1 MINEKKTKEFL
12 ENKNNTFELDLEFLE
27 EKKMKLAEMTN
38 HANYYFSFKS
48 ENFPDEKE
56 MSRNSFSTWRNK

>member
-27 EKKMKLAEMTN
+27 EKKMKLAEKIQ
-38 HANYYFSFKS
+38 FEKSFIL
-48 ENFPDEKE
+48 F
-56 MSRNSFSTWRNK
+56 

>member
-27 EKKMKLAEMTN
+27 EKK
-38 HANYYFSFKS
+38 
-48 ENFPDEKE
+48 
-56 MSRNSFSTWRNK
+56 